1 MRKFGCYCCCCML
14 GTKCQNLDLSS
25 FQDGFAVP
33 EEEQEGGLP
42 PAEEYWFQ
50 EAFSLTLSP
59 LPTHLERLIDSLKLI
74 KSSITRN
81 VGEWC
86 SYPPFFCQISR
97 RGSKDW
103 WHNSHLIVIE
113 KQPALTAENL
123 CQLLLPRVNYYSILN
138 LLCTLL
144 LCYFYYDIDLYE
156 DSSPKPLYI
165 YFTTQHKGQY
175 TNKNIDCCISNA
187 G

>member
-1 MRKFGCYCCCCML
+1 ML
-14 GTKCQNLDLSS
+14 
-25 FQDGFAVP
+25 
-33 EEEQEGGLP
+33 E
-42 PAEEYWFQ
+42 
-50 EAFSLTLSP
+50 SLV
-59 LPTHLERLIDSLKLI
+59 INANGISLKTVKWCLLSDNWAKWFI
-74 KSSITRN
+74 RPASARYSTEKQQRQSTDACNSSSCIY
-81 VGEWC
+81 V
-86 SYPPFFCQISR
+86 